1 MSGLWVLI
9 IPVAS
14 TIARTITH
22 ASFVL
27 GGLSVITPVGGLSLP
42 LSVVNLMSGW
52 LEARGGKTEG
62 D

>member
-1 MSGLWVLI
+1 MLI